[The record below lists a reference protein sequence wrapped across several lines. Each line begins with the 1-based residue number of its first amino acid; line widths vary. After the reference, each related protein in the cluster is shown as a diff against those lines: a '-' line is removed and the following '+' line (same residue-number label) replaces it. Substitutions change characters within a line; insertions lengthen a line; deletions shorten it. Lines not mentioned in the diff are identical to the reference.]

1 MWDGEETIHILQRRP
16 KSLRPNAKQIG
27 ISETHHFIKSLNKK
41 NRRSPSPARGV
52 TEINMRDIYRQL
64 MFHFP

>member
-1 MWDGEETIHILQRRP
+1 MENSEETIHILQMSP

-41 NRRSPSPARGV
+41 NCRPPSPARGIS
-52 TEINMRDIYRQL
+52 EMNMRDIYRQL